1 MRVKWDEAMKS
12 RLIILSAAIC
22 ATLATASQAAAQEDT
37 SILAFD
43 ALSCHDWNSPS
54 VLTTKQSLQ
63 NWTLNF
69 LSGLVATSGY
79 REDAAPQ
86 ITPAQAFPWID
97 DYCQRR
103 PLDGLST
110 AGLEL
115 LNDLSQHP
123 KAPN

>member
-1 MRVKWDEAMKS
+1 MKS
-12 RLIILSAAIC
+12 RLIILSAAVC
-22 ATLATASQAAAQEDT
+22 AALAIASQAAAQEDT

-54 VLTTKQSLQ
+54 VLTTKPSLQ
-63 NWTLNF
+63 NWVLNF
-69 LSGLVATSGY
+69 LAGLIATSGY
-79 REDAAPQ
+79 KEGAAPQ
-86 ITPAQAFPWID
+86 IVPAQASVWID

-123 KAPN
+123 KSPD